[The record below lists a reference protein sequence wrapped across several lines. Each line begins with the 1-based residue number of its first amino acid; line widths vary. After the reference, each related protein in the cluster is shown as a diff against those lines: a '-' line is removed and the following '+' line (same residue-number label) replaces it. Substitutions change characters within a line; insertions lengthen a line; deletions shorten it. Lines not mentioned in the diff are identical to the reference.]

1 MVKRKKYSKKEQASR
16 NRLRL
21 KLIKEIIYNKN
32 NKNYYGRS
40 RMYIEI
46 KKILRD
52 PDIYLKNKIFNKM
65 LVSDNKEI
73 WDGHRWVSTG

>member
-32 NKNYYGRS
+32 NKNYYGS

-65 LVSDNKEI
+65 LDKEI
-73 WDGHRWVSTG
+73 LDGHRWVSIKN